1 MISCSVTCR
10 CLSEKPFP
18 RLLWEVVLLFLD
30 QSPAFEGLLIQ
41 HLLSAGKASSCKMPM
56 RCDVLSLTSLPKCT
70 KARNIF
76 STFWSLP
83 VCPLMALMYYLS
95 SSILLPFLKIPEFHE
110 KIFQR
115 NAWRITKK
123 THHANLFLASGS
135 LLPLALNQPGLNLS
149 KIQILLPKNKNKSK
163 QTKIPP
169 KHLETQKGCSDNCSL
184 SCLCLSR
191 PFARLLAQ

>member
-1 MISCSVTCR
+1 MISCGVTCR

-56 RCDVLSLTSLPKCT
+56 RCDVLSLTSLPKST

-95 SSILLPFLKIPEFHE
+95 SSILLPFLKYRSSTRRYFKE
-110 KIFQR
+110 
-115 NAWRITKK
+115 
-123 THHANLFLASGS
+123 THGESPRRYTPRKFVLGFWISSPIG
-135 LLPLALNQPGLNLS
+135 
-149 KIQILLPKNKNKSK
+149 IKS
-163 QTKIPP
+163 TW
-169 KHLETQKGCSDNCSL
+169 T
-184 SCLCLSR
+184 
-191 PFARLLAQ
+191 